1 MSYYFSKTLN
11 VPFDDAVAK
20 VREELK
26 KEGFGVLT
34 EINVKDTLKEKM
46 NVEFK
51 KYQILGACNPAFA
64 YEALKSEE
72 HIGLMMPCNVVVQ
85 ESGSAVEVSA
95 IDPVAS
101 MGAVKNEKLL
111 GVAQQ
116 VQGKLKA
123 VIDKL

>member
-11 VPFDDAVAK
+11 MPFDDAVAK
-20 VREELK
+20 VRDELK

-46 NVEFK
+46 NVDFK

-64 YEALKSEE
+64 YEALQKEE
-72 HIGLMMPCNVVVQ
+72 HIGLMMPCNVIVQ
-85 ESGSAVEVSA
+85 ESGTAVEVAA

-101 MGAVKNEKLL
+101 MSAIKNDALQN
-111 GVAQQ
+111 VAKQ
-116 VQGKLKA
+116 VSAKLKA
-123 VIDKL
+123 VIEHL

>member
-11 VPFDDAVAK
+11 VPFDDAIAK
-20 VREELK
+20 VKEELK

-34 EINVKDTLKEKM
+34 EINVKNTLKEKM

-85 ESGSAVEVSA
+85 ESGSAAEVSA

-111 GVAQQ
+111 SVAQQ
-116 VQGKLKA
+116 VQEKLKA
-123 VIDKL
+123 VIDSL